1 MLHGAPDQSG
11 YMVPDDTKLTKSG
24 KSSTQTDSWTFPEP
38 QGYPTWIYCGYGGAG
53 APLQLFKRVA
63 DDATQCTL
71 TSKSKD
77 GLGKDVAEFVCK

>member
-11 YMVPDDTKLTKSG
+11 YMVPDDTRLTKSG
-24 KSSTQTDSWTFPEP
+24 KSSTQTDRWIFPAPE
-38 QGYPTWIYCGYGGAG
+38 GYPTWIYCGYGGAG
-53 APLQLFKRVA
+53 APLQLFQRIA

-77 GLGKDVAEFVCK
+77 GLGKEMAEFICK